1 MVQWCLMRR
10 LIEQLFKFG
19 IVGAIA
25 FIIDIGIMN
34 LLIILAHFN
43 NVLAGAISFL
53 ISLAFNY
60 LASMKFVF
68 KHRDDMARWMEVV
81 VFLISSVIGL
91 GINEIILWMG
101 TAMLPA
107 DAIHTMH
114 GRYVLYSNAAK
125 IVATVVVAIWNFI
138 IRKWLLDAP
147 APGKPVKETSIA
159 HRLGAWSLT
168 HRPFGW
174 D

>member
-1 MVQWCLMRR
+1 MRK
-10 LIEQLFKFG
+10 LIEQLVKFG

-25 FIIDIGIMN
+25 FIIDVSIMN

-68 KHRDDMARWMEVV
+68 KHRNDMARWMEMT

-91 GINEIILWMG
+91 GINELILWAG

-107 DAIHTMH
+107 DAIHSMH
-114 GRYVLYSNAAK
+114 GKYVLYSNAAK

-147 APGKPVKETSIA
+147 APGQPAKEGSLS

-174 D
+174 N

>member
-1 MVQWCLMRR
+1 MRK
-10 LIEQLFKFG
+10 LIEQLVRFG
-19 IVGAIA
+19 VVGAIA
-25 FIIDIGIMN
+25 FIIDVGIMN
-34 LLIILAHFN
+34 LLIILVHFN

-68 KHRDDMARWMEVV
+68 KHRSDMARWMEIT

-91 GINEIILWMG
+91 GINELILWAG

-107 DAIHTMH
+107 DAIHSMH
-114 GRYVLYSNAAK
+114 GKYVLYSNAAK

-147 APGKPVKETSIA
+147 ASGQPAKEGSLS
-159 HRLGAWSLT
+159 HHLGAWSLT

-174 D
+174 N

>member
-1 MVQWCLMRR
+1 MRK
-10 LIEQLFKFG
+10 LFEQLVRFG

-25 FIIDIGIMN
+25 FIIDVGIMN
-34 LLIILAHFN
+34 LLIILVHFN
-43 NVLAGAISFL
+43 SVLAGAISFL

-68 KHRDDMARWMEVV
+68 KHRNDMARWMEMT

-91 GINEIILWMG
+91 GINELILWAG

-107 DAIHTMH
+107 DAIHSMH
-114 GRYVLYSNAAK
+114 GKYVLYSNAAK

-147 APGKPVKETSIA
+147 ASGQPAKEGSLS

-174 D
+174 N